1 MLQQL
6 LCWWALRVILHEAA
20 LDETEELFG
29 PVSELGE
36 RNNTRLRERIRNRS
50 ISAMQRESEADIF
63 ANAPRL
69 LTALPPLHQTL
80 ASATKTEVYAHR
92 RAASNLSLHIRHENR
107 KTLHAGVKLLSQLHL
122 LPSTVRFTCDSSKS
136 NRYFMKQGWSIK

>member
-1 MLQQL
+1 MVFELYADLPLVGLVSDEGVLQQL

-36 RNNTRLRERIRNRS
+36 RNNTRLREQIRNRS

-63 ANAPRL
+63 ANTPRL

-92 RAASNLSLHIRHENR
+92 RAASNLSLHILHEN
-107 KTLHAGVKLLSQLHL
+107 
-122 LPSTVRFTCDSSKS
+122 
-136 NRYFMKQGWSIK
+136 